1 MLSTIVVAGLLAAS
15 IALGPPPTEV
25 RTVVDKV
32 HGFEIADDYR
42 WLESLEAED
51 ESVRQWT
58 TLQNDYTRGVL
69 DAVPGRRLLEER
81 LEALMTLP
89 DVGSP
94 TMRMN
99 RYFYREREGSQNQA
113 VLYLRHGFDGA
124 RRAILDPNAIDEKGL
139 TSLDWY
145 APNHDGTLLAFGLSE
160 AGDENSTLHV
170 LDVDAD
176 RWLAEEIPGKVR
188 GIDWLPD
195 STGFFY
201 RDLADIGDPYSGRIR
216 FHRLGTHHR
225 HDNTLFE
232 QYEGST
238 TWGPFAS
245 TSTDARWMILGYYTS
260 TKSNDLWVV
269 DLDLWF
275 RSGRFEPR
283 DIIVGDDS
291 SSSGPVFGDTLF
303 MRTTNNAPNG
313 RVVAVDLND
322 PLQRNWTEIIPERS
336 HAALRGVS
344 LARGRLVASYLKSA
358 ATTLEQFS
366 FTGESLGTIEL
377 PGIGSA
383 GITTAQDRTE
393 AFISFSSYSE
403 PPTIRRIDLATG
415 SQASWHQLDVP
426 GYRPTELTVTQKW
439 YPSADGTNISMFLV
453 HRKNLVLDGDN
464 PTVLYGYGGFNIPMT
479 PRFSVTRLPFLEA
492 GGVYAV
498 ANLRGGGEY
507 GESWHEAGM
516 LDRKQNC
523 FDDCIAAAEYL
534 VAQGYTTSDRLVVMG
549 GSNGGLLVGAMITQR
564 PDLFSGAICAVPLL
578 DMLRYDRFLMA
589 KYWVPEYGDPA
600 VEEQFRW
607 LHAYSPYHN
616 VKQGV
621 RYPAILLTA
630 GENDSRV
637 HPLHARKMAARL
649 QSLAAND
656 FDAEPV
662 LLWVE
667 RSAGHGSGKP
677 LRLRIRSAADQWAFI
692 MWQTG
697 IVEGPVDA
705 MAR

>member
-1 MLSTIVVAGLLAAS
+1 M
-15 IALGPPPTEV
+15 
-25 RTVVDKV
+25 
-32 HGFEIADDYR
+32 
-42 WLESLEAED
+42 
-51 ESVRQWT
+51 
-58 TLQNDYTRGVL
+58 
-69 DAVPGRRLLEER
+69 
-81 LEALMTLP
+81 
-89 DVGSP
+89 
-94 TMRMN
+94 
-99 RYFYREREGSQNQA
+99 
-113 VLYLRHGFDGA
+113 
-124 RRAILDPNAIDEKGL
+124 
-139 TSLDWY
+139 
-145 APNHDGTLLAFGLSE
+145 
-160 AGDENSTLHV
+160 

-479 PRFSVTRLPFLEA
+479 PRFSATRLPFLEA

-616 VKQGV
+616 VKRGV

-649 QSLAAND
+649 QRLAAND